1 MVSCVISHYALEQ
14 NSLDSSEDV
23 KTKCYVIVISCAEA
37 FLFLVLTFTLFFFY
51 YYVDNP
57 HETYNYVL
65 NGSSPHRGNQLNLKG
80 FLFNL

>member
-1 MVSCVISHYALEQ
+1 M
-14 NSLDSSEDV
+14 SLLSL
-23 KTKCYVIVISCAEA
+23 AQML
-37 FLFLVLTFTLFFFY
+37 FLFLVLTLTHFY

-65 NGSSPHRGNQLNLKG
+65 NGSSPHQGNQLNLKG

>member
-1 MVSCVISHYALEQ
+1 MNHCTLEQ
-14 NSLDSSEDV
+14 KSLDNNRDV

-37 FLFLVLTFTLFFFY
+37 FLFLVLTFMLFFY

-65 NGSSPHRGNQLNLKG
+65 NGSSPHQGNQLNLKG